1 MPTVEWIAPPA
12 NSGRLG
18 SAKPSPHR
26 WDRLRT
32 WGSLVILLAT
42 MFASKLL
49 AGEPLHTYD
58 GKHDISRIRMT
69 VVYFVP
75 RDRTPLPDWEERM
88 AYFCRRMERF
98 HERELQGQ
106 SSLKT
111 TIHPQPFISAK
122 DCAALRAGDRD
133 FIFFQTLQEVESA
146 LPDSVKTNGA
156 YPILLVLS
164 DINWRELGDF
174 YRIRIVDG
182 QPRFEGQI
190 IGNRHFPGAES
201 GGARSLYWPNRGAGW
216 GLVSADGWR
225 VPYSG
230 SDCVVYHEGVGHPI
244 GLPHPEPGNGSVM
257 SLAQYRF
264 WLNQSWIDEDQ
275 KRKLGW
281 EPAADVADVKD
292 ELFFAFTAIP
302 NPLVPK
308 PGQSVSLRM
317 AWPEKS
323 CVKQLTIRVQT
334 ALFGAWHEI
343 PCDVAGAALE
353 LVSLG
358 SFDRPTPISY
368 RVNAVLEDGQD
379 VELWGYFQIRST
391 PDVMPLPP
399 PSTASPSS
407 RDSATP
413 VRWDETVD
421 LLSLVDPHRNRV
433 AGDWKMQNGRL
444 ESNKQYGARIEIP
457 YQPPREYVMTVIAE
471 PLDEP
476 NGLIIG
482 QRSGDRRFLTL
493 INFVREGQPPASALE
508 DIDGLNVDRNA
519 TTVRAKMLEK
529 NRPSAIVCTVRE
541 KGVTV
546 TCDGRSLIDW
556 RGDASRLS
564 LSDYWQTPN
573 RKTLFLGA
581 YDCRYRFHRV
591 TLAPI
596 TGKGEP
602 LDSINQPAKPKL
614 KK

>member
-1 MPTVEWIAPPA
+1 
-12 NSGRLG
+12 L
-18 SAKPSPHR
+18 
-26 WDRLRT
+26 
-32 WGSLVILLAT
+32 LVILLAA
-42 MFASKLL
+42 MFASNLP

-58 GKHDISRIRMT
+58 GKHDISQIRMT

-75 RDRTPLPDWEERM
+75 QDRTPLPDWKERV

-111 TIHPQPFISAK
+111 VTHPQPFMSAK
-122 DCAALRAGDRD
+122 DCAALRAGDPN
-133 FIFFQTLQEVESA
+133 FIFFQTLREVEAA
-146 LPDSVKTNGA
+146 LPDSVNTNGA

-164 DINWRELGDF
+164 DINWRELEDF

-182 QPRFEGQI
+182 QPQFEGQI
-190 IGNRHFPGAES
+190 IGNRHFPGAAS
-201 GGARSLYWPNRGAGW
+201 GGARSLYWPNRGVGW

-230 SDCVVYHEGVGHPI
+230 SDCVAYHEGVGHPM

-281 EPAADVADVKD
+281 KPGADVDNANSQ
-292 ELFFAFTAIP
+292 LFSAFTAIP
-302 NPLVPK
+302 DPLVPK
-308 PGQSVSLRM
+308 PGQRVSLRM
-317 AWPEKS
+317 AWPEMAN
-323 CVKQLTIRVQT
+323 VKQLTVRLQT
-334 ALFGAWHEI
+334 ALFGPWHEI
-343 PCDVAGAALE
+343 PCNVAGAAPE
-353 LVSLG
+353 IVALG
-358 SFDRPTPISY
+358 SFDRPVPISY

-379 VELWGYFQIRST
+379 VELWGYFQIRT
-391 PDVMPLPP
+391 APDAMPLPP
-399 PSTASPSS
+399 PSTTAPPH
-407 RDSATP
+407 RDSTSP

-421 LLSLVDPHRNRV
+421 LLSLIDPKRDRV
-433 AGDWKMQNGRL
+433 VGDWKMQNGCL
-444 ESNKQYGARIEIP
+444 ESNKQYGARIQIP
-457 YQPPREYVMTVIAE
+457 YQPPREYVMTVIVE
-471 PLDEP
+471 PLDDP

-493 INFVREGQPPASALE
+493 FNFVREGQPPASALE
-508 DIDGLNVDRNA
+508 DIDGLNVGRNA
-519 TTVRAKMLEK
+519 TTVRAKLLEK
-529 NRPSAIVCTVRE
+529 NRLSAIVCTVRE

-556 RGDASRLS
+556 HGDSSRLS
-564 LSDYWQTPN
+564 LSAYWQTPN

-591 TLAPI
+591 TLAPV
-596 TGKGEP
+596 TGRGEP
-602 LDSINQPAKPKL
+602 LETAEQPAKPKP